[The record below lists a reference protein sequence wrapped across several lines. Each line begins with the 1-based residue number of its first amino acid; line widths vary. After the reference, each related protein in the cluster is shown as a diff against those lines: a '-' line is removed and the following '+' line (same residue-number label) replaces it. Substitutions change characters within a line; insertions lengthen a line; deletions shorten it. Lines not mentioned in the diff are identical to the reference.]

1 MLIESPFNYSQVVW
15 RQNQGKWRAAVLS
28 PECPWLVWTSSI
40 WVIWVNNKP
49 HTFSYIYFRLL
60 QLIRHMFIWKCYQS
74 NQLLIETNPPKS
86 STFHRSSIK
95 SGYWILFF
103 FFLLHYT
110 CSQST
115 DTKYTILICGWDL
128 KISEMKVSPSWDQ
141 CYMGTAFSNCLLW
154 LKVRLRS
161 WVGGKER
168 ERVAIVILYG
178 GQRRKHRTLASLVT
192 EKQGQHSP
200 LMGHSYN

>member
-1 MLIESPFNYSQVVW
+1 MSWLPKRSVMLIESPFNYSQVVW
-15 RQNQGKWRAAVLS
+15 RQNQSKWRAVVLS

-49 HTFSYIYFRLL
+49 HTFSYVYFRLL

-103 FFLLHYT
+103 FFCFIILVL
-110 CSQST
+110 SQQTLNTQYWYVDETS
-115 DTKYTILICGWDL
+115 KYLRWKFPHPGISVTWGQPSQTVSFGW
-128 KISEMKVSPSWDQ
+128 K
-141 CYMGTAFSNCLLW
+141 
-154 LKVRLRS
+154 
-161 WVGGKER
+161 
-168 ERVAIVILYG
+168 
-178 GQRRKHRTLASLVT
+178 
-192 EKQGQHSP
+192 
-200 LMGHSYN
+200 